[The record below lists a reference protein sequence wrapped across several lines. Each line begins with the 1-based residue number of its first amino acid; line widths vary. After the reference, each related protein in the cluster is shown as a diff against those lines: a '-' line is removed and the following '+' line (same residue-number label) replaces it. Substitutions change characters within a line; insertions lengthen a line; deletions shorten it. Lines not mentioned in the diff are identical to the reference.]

1 MVYSARFLTPRTL
14 MTVPLRRHK
23 RTMATAAT
31 VVTKKRAQISLW
43 KLYQENLDRRP
54 LLTKAV
60 MASFIFFASDS
71 ATQYILPGD
80 NNLVAAEAP
89 GAEPVWRWDAS
100 RALSGAGFGVVATS
114 WLHYWWGF
122 LETAV
127 GRAVPA
133 HRSRLANSL
142 TKVALD
148 QLLGES
154 LGHCMNYY
162 LLPRFSNSLVYCIV

>member
-1 MVYSARFLTPRTL
+1 MVYSTRFLTPRTL
-14 MTVPLRRHK
+14 LTVPLRRHK
-23 RTMATAAT
+23 RTMATAAA
-31 VVTKKRAQISLW
+31 VVTKKKPSSISLW
-43 KLYQENLDRRP
+43 KLYQENLERRP

-71 ATQYILPGD
+71 GTQYVLPGD

-89 GAEPVWRWDAS
+89 GAEPVWQWDAS

-127 GRAVPA
+127 GRTMPA

-142 TKVALD
+142 AKVALD
-148 QLLGES
+148 QLLGE
-154 LGHCMNYY
+154 
-162 LLPRFSNSLVYCIV
+162 